1 MLQNLTPGPV
11 VSWLEHVVIAHLTL
25 DPSVRLNRCQSA
37 SAFVNTSFYTYH
49 ENSDP
54 PEVKLESIAELLVEG
69 AGRGI
74 GVVNTAP
81 ALGTGAVLMFPLREF
96 DHMLVLSFPLWLAPL
111 PLNWRLFLDPDCW
124 LYW

>member
-1 MLQNLTPGPV
+1 MASILVQV
-11 VSWLEHVVIAHLTL
+11 VFAHLTL
-25 DPSVRLNRCQSA
+25 DPSVRLNRCRSA
-37 SAFVNTSFYTYH
+37 SAFVNTSFDMYH

-74 GVVNTAP
+74 RVVNTAP

-111 PLNWRLFLDPDCW
+111 PLNWWLFLTLGCW